1 MSSDSDDTL
10 AAMRRA
16 NRALSERVAELER
29 QLKRFAG
36 DGATATLLG
45 GSLSEREALMSEAE
59 RIVHMGSWV
68 WNVATNE
75 VRWSDELYRILGC
88 DPTTEPASFE
98 RFFARIHPDDLKHV
112 QEASARSTASGVN
125 ERVEFRAVRPD
136 GVVRHLMLDAALLF
150 DGHGQLQR
158 AVGAALDITEQRE
171 VERELK
177 RTATLLAEA
186 QRIGRMGSFEL
197 EMMPPRQAWSEE
209 LYRILEVD
217 PATPPSLEL
226 FVQRLHEDDRER
238 IHHLIERSL
247 STGVTEPSRARI
259 VASDGK
265 IRHVT
270 MMAVPTRDNH
280 GELIAIR
287 GTVSDVTAL
296 VELEAQFHQSQKMDA
311 VGQLAGGLAHD
322 YNNLLTV
329 ISGNAEL
336 LLDRQESR
344 EAREI
349 LEAATAATSLTNRLL
364 TFTRQS
370 AQRAR
375 VVRIADD
382 LELAQNLILRA
393 LNDRIVL
400 QIELAHDLWPVYV
413 DSGQIQQVLL
423 NLALN
428 ARDAMPEGGSLSIT
442 AHNAVLDAGEARQ
455 RSVSSGDYVALAV
468 TDTGTG
474 MTEDT
479 QRRAFEP
486 FFTTKP
492 LGQGTGLGLA
502 MVFGCMQNCGGF
514 IELRSKLGAGTT
526 FTLWFPRSR
535 LEQTEPAAP
544 VQTVQRSLASALLVE
559 DNAAVAHVATMI
571 LRSAG
576 YEVQVAHEPHQAIA
590 LWHAKPADVLITDV
604 DMPGMSGVKL
614 SEQLRRHTP
623 RLRTLFIT
631 GQSREQLAAAQT
643 EHSAVLTKPF
653 RRQELLLALEELL
666 RPASLKA

>member
-1 MSSDSDDTL
+1 MSSESDDTL

-29 QLKRFAG
+29 QLKRFT
-36 DGATATLLG
+36 DDSATATLLG

-75 VRWSDELYRILGC
+75 VRWSDEFYRILGY
-88 DPTTEPASFE
+88 DPATEPASFE

-112 QEASARSTASGVN
+112 QESSARSTASGVN

-136 GVVRHLMLDAALLF
+136 GSVRHLMLDAALLF
-150 DGHGQLQR
+150 DGRGQLQR
-158 AVGAALDITEQRE
+158 AVGAALDVTEQRE

-177 RTATLLAEA
+177 HTATKLAEA
-186 QRIGRMGSFEL
+186 QRIGKMGSFDVT
-197 EMMPPRQAWSEE
+197 MVPPSQTWSDE
-209 LYRILEVD
+209 LYRILDID
-217 PATPPSLEL
+217 PSTPPSLEL
-226 FVQRLHEDDRER
+226 FVQRLHPDDRDR
-238 IHHLIERSL
+238 IQGLIDRSL
-247 STGVTEPSRARI
+247 DTGITEPSRAR
-259 VASDGK
+259 VVTRDGK
-265 IRHVT
+265 QRHVT
-270 MMAVPTRDNH
+270 MMAVPTRDHH
-280 GELIAIR
+280 GHLIAIR

-329 ISGNAEL
+329 ICGNAEL
-336 LLDRQESR
+336 LLDREDSR
-344 EAREI
+344 EVREI
-349 LEAATAATSLTNRLL
+349 LEAASAATSLTNRLL

-375 VVRIADD
+375 VVKIEDD
-382 LELAQNLILRA
+382 LELAKNLILRA
-393 LNDRIVL
+393 LGDRTVL
-400 QIELAHDLWPVYV
+400 HIELAQGLWPVYV

-428 ARDAMPEGGSLSIT
+428 ARDAMPEGGSFTIT
-442 AHNAVLDAGEARQ
+442 ARNATLDVDEARH
-455 RSVSSGDYVALAV
+455 RGVSYGDYVTIAV

-479 QRRAFEP
+479 RRRAFEP
-486 FFTTKP
+486 FFTTKT

-514 IELRSKLGAGTT
+514 VDLQSKLGAGST

-535 LEQTEPAAP
+535 LEQAEPEAAAQP
-544 VQTVQRSLASALLVE
+544 PQRATASALLVE
-559 DNAAVAHVATMI
+559 DNAAVSQVATII

-576 YEVQVAHEPHQAIA
+576 YAVRVAHEPNQAIE
-590 LWHAKPADVLITDV
+590 LWKAMPADVLITDV

-614 SEQLRRHTP
+614 CEQLRRHTP
-623 RLRTLFIT
+623 GLRTLFIT
-631 GQSREQLAAAQT
+631 GQAHEQLEAAPDDRTAIL
-643 EHSAVLTKPF
+643 SKPF
-653 RRQELLLALEELL
+653 RRHELLLVLEQLL
-666 RPASLKA
+666 RSPPIKA

>member
-1 MSSDSDDTL
+1 
-10 AAMRRA
+10 MRRA

-36 DGATATLLG
+36 DSATATLLG

-88 DPTTEPASFE
+88 DPVTEPASFE
-98 RFFARIHPDDLKHV
+98 RFFARIHPEDLKHV

-136 GVVRHLMLDAALLF
+136 GVIRHLMLDAALLF
-150 DGHGQLQR
+150 DGRGQLQR
-158 AVGAALDITEQRE
+158 AVGAALDVTEQRE

-177 RTATLLAEA
+177 RTAALLAEA
-186 QRIGRMGSFEL
+186 QRIGKMGSFEL
-197 EMMPPRQAWSEE
+197 DMMPPRQAWSEE
-209 LYRILEVD
+209 LYRILELD
-217 PATPPSLEL
+217 PSTPPSLEL

-238 IHHLIERSL
+238 IQFLIERSL
-247 STGVTEPSRARI
+247 DTGLTEPSRARI
-259 VASDGK
+259 VASDGR

-270 MMAVPTRDNH
+270 MMAVPTRDHN
-280 GELIAIR
+280 GDLIAIR

-364 TFTRQS
+364 TFTRQN

-375 VVRIADD
+375 VGRIADD
-382 LELAQNLILRA
+382 LELAKNLILRA
-393 LNDRIVL
+393 LGDRIVL
-400 QIELAHDLWPVYV
+400 HIELAQDLWPVYV

-428 ARDAMPEGGSLSIT
+428 ARDAMPEGGSFSI
-442 AHNAVLDAGEARQ
+442 AARNATLDPDEARH
-455 RSVSSGDYVALAV
+455 RSVSSGDYVAVAV
-468 TDTGTG
+468 TDTGSG

-492 LGQGTGLGLA
+492 IGHGTGLGLA
-502 MVFGCMQNCGGF
+502 MVFGCMQSCGGF
-514 IELRSKLGAGTT
+514 VELHSKLGTGTT
-526 FTLWFPRSR
+526 FSLWFPRSR
-535 LEQTEPAAP
+535 LEQTEPVAP
-544 VQTVQRSLASALLVE
+544 VQAAQRSLASALLVE
-559 DNAAVAHVATMI
+559 DNTAVAHVATMI
-571 LRSAG
+571 LKSAG
-576 YEVQVAHEPHQAIA
+576 YEVRVAHEPNQAIA
-590 LWHAKPADVLITDV
+590 LWHARPADVLITDV

-614 SEQLRRHTP
+614 SEQLKRHTP
-623 RLRTLFIT
+623 GIRTLFIT
-631 GQSREQLAAAQT
+631 GQSGEQLEAAQT
-643 EHSAVLTKPF
+643 EHSAILTKPF
-653 RRQELLLALEELL
+653 RRQELLLA
-666 RPASLKA
+666 

>member
-1 MSSDSDDTL
+1 MSSESDDTL

-36 DGATATLLG
+36 ESHSSSLLG

-75 VRWSDELYRILGC
+75 VRWSEELYRILGY
-88 DPTTEPASFE
+88 DPATEPATFE
-98 RFFARIHPDDLKHV
+98 RFFARIHPDDLQRV
-112 QEASARSTASGVN
+112 RESSARSTASGVN

-136 GVVRHLMLDAALLF
+136 GSVRHLMLDAALLF
-150 DGHGQLQR
+150 DGSGQLQR

-177 RTATLLAEA
+177 RTADLLADA
-186 QRIGRMGSFEL
+186 QRIGKMGSFDVTVV
-197 EMMPPRQAWSEE
+197 PPSQTWSEE
-209 LYRILEVD
+209 LYRILDLD

-226 FVQRLHEDDRER
+226 FVQRLHPDDRER
-238 IHHLIERSL
+238 IQHLIDRSL
-247 STGVTEPSRARI
+247 VTGITEPSRARI
-259 VASDGK
+259 VANDGK
-265 IRHVT
+265 HRHVT
-270 MMAVPTRDNH
+270 MMAVPTRDTQGN
-280 GELIAIR
+280 LIAIR

-336 LLDRQESR
+336 LLSTQESR

-349 LEAATAATSLTNRLL
+349 LDAATAATSLTARLL

-370 AQRAR
+370 TQRAR
-375 VVRIADD
+375 VVQLAED
-382 LELAQNLILRA
+382 LELAKNLILRA
-393 LNDRIVL
+393 LGDRTVL
-400 QIELAHDLWPVYV
+400 QIELAEDLWPVYV

-428 ARDAMPEGGSLSIT
+428 ARDAMPDGGRFSIL
-442 AHNAVLDAGEARQ
+442 ARNATLAVDVARQ
-455 RSVSSGDYVALAV
+455 RGVSSGDYVAVAV

-479 QRRAFEP
+479 RRRAFEP

-492 LGQGTGLGLA
+492 LGKGTGLGLA
-502 MVFGCMQNCGGF
+502 MVFGCMQSCGGF
-514 IELRSKLGAGTT
+514 VDLQSELGAGST

-535 LEQTEPAAP
+535 LEQAEPRATPKAA
-544 VQTVQRSLASALLVE
+544 QRTAASALLVE
-559 DNAAVAHVATMI
+559 DNAPVAQVVTMI
-571 LRSAG
+571 LQSAG
-576 YEVQVAHEPHQAIA
+576 YEVRVAHDPKQAIA
-590 LWHAKPADVLITDV
+590 LWQAAPADVLITDV

-614 SEQLRRHTP
+614 SEQLERLTP
-623 RLRTLFIT
+623 GLRTLFIT
-631 GQSREQLAAAQT
+631 GQTSEQLEAAQT
-643 EHSAVLTKPF
+643 QHTVVLAKPF

-666 RPASLKA
+666 RAKPLKA